1 MTEATQGSRRCHF
14 LVTAFIVFC
23 FGFKPFLSFFCGLL
37 TLPMFTLLMVLV
49 RKWLPTSHAVLL
61 IGKFSG
67 FDQSISLGFASQPR
81 FYSCSP

>member
-37 TLPMFTLLMVLV
+37 TLPMFTL
-49 RKWLPTSHAVLL
+49 S
-61 IGKFSG
+61 F
-67 FDQSISLGFASQPR
+67 
-81 FYSCSP
+81 